1 MTRCESRAIS
11 SGRLSGSSVMTNT
24 GMPNFVALH
33 RSMMSRSSAMTTTED
48 TSTKSVERA
57 STISRSVGNMC
68 SLARSLT
75 ATLNIVVTSSRP
87 AGRPLLLPRRDPRTR
102 RGQPLFSPQDPAA
115 RPSTGG
121 PSGGSMLSR
130 LYAGTQDGASVRTP
144 PPIPIPIRRGRR
156 SSGSRTGPAAAAR
169 EPGANDA
176 RTDRSRCTPHR
187 PACLEAQQIGWCYP
201 RVLRYVPSS
210 PASLPTERCF

>member
-1 MTRCESRAIS
+1 
-11 SGRLSGSSVMTNT
+11 MTNT

-102 RGQPLFSPQDPAA
+102 RGQPPFFAAGPRRAPLGGRTLRRIHAVPIVRRDARRRVGQDP
-115 RPSTGG
+115 P
-121 PSGGSMLSR
+121 
-130 LYAGTQDGASVRTP
+130 
-144 PPIPIPIRRGRR
+144 PIPIRRGRR
-156 SSGSRTGPAAAAR
+156 SSGSRTGPAVAAR

-176 RTDRSRCTPHR
+176 RTDRSHCTPPPPHTHR

>member
-1 MTRCESRAIS
+1 
-11 SGRLSGSSVMTNT
+11 MTNT

-87 AGRPLLLPRRDPRTR
+87 AGRPLLRPQRDPRAR
-102 RGQPLFSPQDPAA
+102 RGQPPFFRPQDPAA
-115 RPSTGG
+115 RPSAGG
-121 PSGGSMLSR
+121 PLRRIHAVPIVRRDARRRVG
-130 LYAGTQDGASVRTP
+130 QDP
-144 PPIPIPIRRGRR
+144 PPIPIRQGRR
-156 SSGSRTGPAAAAR
+156 SSGSRTGLAAAAR
-169 EPGANDA
+169 GSGANDA
-176 RTDRSRCTPHR
+176 RTDRSRCIPHR
-187 PACLEAQQIGWCYP
+187 PACFEAQQIGWCYP